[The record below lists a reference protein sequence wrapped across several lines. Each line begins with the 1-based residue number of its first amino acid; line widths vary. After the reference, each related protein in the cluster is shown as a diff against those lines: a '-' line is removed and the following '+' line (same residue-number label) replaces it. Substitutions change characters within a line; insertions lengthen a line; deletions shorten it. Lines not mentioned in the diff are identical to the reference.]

1 MKKRK
6 ISFVGKLVPSKV
18 EGAAARIVSAAVL
31 IAVLL
36 GLTGCG
42 DQMAKINEQQATLQM
57 MVKAN
62 SLQIEEMTAR
72 LEKNQ
77 KELNTL
83 VESVQ
88 NNVSAVAADVS
99 RVGRDVAAVADAQ
112 VNLQKTVQT
121 NSKQV
126 AERINTLGQS
136 QQELSAGL
144 GQAISDVQSETRKVA
159 TDLTSV
165 AADVTAV
172 SSEQARLFETVQQ
185 NNQDLTNKVAALEK
199 SEQERQNTIGGMEEN
214 INALAA
220 NISGLGQDVLRLQEL
235 LQSNIRELVSIAEV
249 AGQKRAEF
257 QDSIRANLQ
266 TLDESFLSLQS
277 SQSDLQSRIEQIQSN
292 APDLSN
298 MPAAIDQLRNQ
309 LELYGQKQV
318 EFQESIRSNLQ
329 MLDDSFASLKTN
341 QDELQSRIEQMQSN
355 APDMSD
361 IPAAIDQLRNQIEE
375 LSRNQMSADD
385 IGMIEY
391 EASAETGNIE

>member
-1 MKKRK
+1 MKQRK
-6 ISFVGKLVPSKV
+6 ISFVGT
-18 EGAAARIVSAAVL
+18 AAARIVSLAVVIAVL
-31 IAVLL
+31 I

-62 SLQIEEMTAR
+62 ALQIEEMTAR

-77 KELNTL
+77 KEINTL

-88 NNVSAVAADVS
+88 SNVSAVAADVS
-99 RVGRDVAAVADAQ
+99 EVANDVAAVADAQ
-112 VNLQKTVQT
+112 VNLQKTVQS
-121 NSKQV
+121 NSRQV

-144 GQAISDVQSETRKVA
+144 GQAISSVQSETRNVA
-159 TDLTSV
+159 DDLSGV
-165 AADVTAV
+165 ASDVAAV
-172 SSEQARLFETVQQ
+172 SSEQAKLFETVQM
-185 NNQDLTNKVAALEK
+185 NNQVLTEKVAALEQ

-220 NISGLGQDVLRLQEL
+220 NISGLGEDVLRLQEL

-249 AGQKRAEF
+249 AGQKQAEF

-266 TLDESFLSLQS
+266 TLDDSFASLET
-277 SQSDLQSRIEQIQSN
+277 SQGTLQSRIEQMQNN

-298 MPAAIDQLRNQ
+298 MPEAIDQLRNQ
-309 LELYGQKQV
+309 LEVSGRKQA

-341 QDELQSRIEQMQSN
+341 QDELQNRIEQMQNVS
-355 APDMSD
+355 PDLSD
-361 IPAAIDQLRNQIEE
+361 IPAAIDQLRNQLEE
-375 LSRNQMSADD
+375 LSRNQMPMDD